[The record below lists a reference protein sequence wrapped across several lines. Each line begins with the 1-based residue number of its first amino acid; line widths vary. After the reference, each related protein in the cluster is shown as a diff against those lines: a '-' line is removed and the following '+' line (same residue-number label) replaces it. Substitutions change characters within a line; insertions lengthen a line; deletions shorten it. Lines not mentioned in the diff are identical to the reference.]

1 MMTGQRE
8 SWPVDEEE
16 GFPIPME
23 EQMYSYK
30 MQRHKMKVF
39 FPYKYNNIET

>member
-1 MMTGQRE
+1 MRRGQRG

-16 GFPIPME
+16 GFPEPKE

-30 MQRHKMKVF
+30 NAK
-39 FPYKYNNIET
+39 